1 MLEVN
6 EIAMREGEKGIDSFE
21 PFYPEYPKH
30 HINTEVRRVIY
41 MHRRYPREI
50 SLYALRESS
59 IMSKLK

>member
-30 HINTEVRRVIY
+30 HINTEIRRVMATNGDIRERFNF
-41 MHRRYPREI
+41 MH
-50 SLYALRESS
+50 
-59 IMSKLK
+59 

>member
-41 MHRRYPREI
+41 ASEI
-50 SLYALRESS
+50 SERDFTLCTQRE
-59 IMSKLK
+59 

>member
-30 HINTEVRRVIY
+30 HINTEVRRVMSTNGDIRERFHF
-41 MHRRYPREI
+41 MHSRR
-50 SLYALRESS
+50 
-59 IMSKLK
+59 